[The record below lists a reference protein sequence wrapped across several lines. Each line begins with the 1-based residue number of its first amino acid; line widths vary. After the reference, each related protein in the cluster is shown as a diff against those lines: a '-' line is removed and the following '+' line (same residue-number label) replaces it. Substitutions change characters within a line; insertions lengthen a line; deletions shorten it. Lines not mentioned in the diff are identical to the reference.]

1 MMNFSFAQ
9 EKTVTGTVSD
19 ASGPLPGVTVVVK
32 NTTQSTQTDM
42 DGKYSIKA
50 KQGDVLEFSFLGMET
65 SSVAVG
71 ASNTI
76 NFAMKSGVQV
86 FDEVVITGYNSGVKR
101 SNIAG
106 SVSVVSAEQIEN
118 KPIASFDQILQG
130 SAPGLYVTAGSGQ
143 PGASAKVRI
152 RGTHSINGSNEPLYI
167 VDGMPILGGEFA
179 TINPNDFESVS
190 VLKDAAAT
198 SIYGSRGSNGV
209 ILVTTKKGKFDS
221 PTVFKYSTQY
231 GVSEVGEARFDMMNA
246 REKMTFENYLD
257 PGKWSDSDIANAV
270 NTDWSD
276 LFFRTGVTKTHDFS
290 VSGGSEKTR
299 FFTGLSYY
307 DQEGISIRSNL
318 KRFTYR
324 LNFDHKASDRVRI
337 GSNMMIGYSKSN
349 LIDSENSITLQNPFA
364 AVYLALPYETPYDSE
379 GNFATG
385 PGRVG
390 ANALENVYKNTQ
402 TSDDLKI
409 IGNVY
414 GEAELVK
421 NLTGRVDLGIDYL
434 QRRAVRGVD
443 PNTNAGENSNG
454 QQGSYTEANSFV
466 AQINFTTSL
475 RYQNTFAEKHDV
487 SVAAFTE
494 YYKYHG
500 KSGTMTGYGIDPKLV
515 GFPAGVTESVFL
527 PAIGGSDTRRG
538 LFSYFANGRYTYDS
552 KYSIEATVRRDA
564 SSRFADDNKWATFW
578 AVGASWN
585 ILGESFMDGVE
596 SVEELKLRASY
607 GTTGN
612 QNGIGDFQQQG
623 TWSPTNYGG
632 VSGVAPGTLGNSAL
646 VWESSNKFNV
656 AVDFGLFDNWLSGTI
671 EYYKESIEDLFIEQT
686 LSATSGFPSLDAN
699 AGKMENTGIDIAL
712 KAYLVKNQDFQWSV
726 NGNFN
731 YNKNEITDLGQ
742 VTEYE
747 LGTSIIR
754 EGLPY
759 GSHYM
764 VGWAGVN
771 PANGQPLYYDAD
783 GNVTTVYNAAVNST
797 ANWGSTE
804 PKYTGGFGTEV
815 AYKGFQLSA
824 LFTFA
829 ADYYRFNNQTYFQEN
844 PNFNQYNLSTN
855 MLNIWRN
862 PGDVTNIQSADYQRE
877 FSSKDIEDASYTRL
891 RNITLSYN
899 FSKDALERTK
909 FFTDLRVY
917 VQAQNLYTWTNFT
930 GFDPEDDNNIA
941 QYEYPTP
948 RTITLG
954 FDFKF

>member
-1 MMNFSFAQ
+1 MNFSFAQ

-19 ASGPLPGVTVVVK
+19 ASGPLPGVAVVVK

-65 SSVAVG
+65 STVTVG

-76 NFAMKSGVQV
+76 NFTMKSGVQMI
-86 FDEVVITGYNSGVKR
+86 DEVVITGYNSGVKR
-101 SNIAG
+101 SNISG
-106 SVSVVSAEQIEN
+106 SVSVVTAEQIEN

-231 GVSEVGEARFDMMNA
+231 GISEIGETRFDMMDSKQ
-246 REKMTFENYLD
+246 KMTFENYLD
-257 PGKWSDSDIANAV
+257 PGKWSDSEIANAV
-270 NTDWSD
+270 TTDWSD
-276 LFFRTGVTKTHDFS
+276 LFFRTGVTNTHDFS

-337 GSNMMIGYSKSN
+337 GSNMMIGYSRSS
-349 LIDSENSITLQNPFA
+349 LIDSENSVTLQNPFA

-385 PGRVG
+385 AGNVG

-402 TSDDLKI
+402 NSDDLKI

-421 NLTGRVDLGIDYL
+421 NLTGRVDLGLDYL
-434 QRRAVRGVD
+434 QRRYVRGVD
-443 PNTNAGENSNG
+443 PNTNSGENSNG
-454 QQGSYTEANSFV
+454 GEGSYTETNSFV

-475 RYQNTFAEKHDV
+475 RYQNVFAEKHDV
-487 SVAAFTE
+487 SIAAFTE
-494 YYKYHG
+494 YYKYQG
-500 KSGTMTGYGIDPKLV
+500 TSGSMTGYGIDPKLV
-515 GFPAGVTESVFL
+515 GYPAGVTESVYL
-527 PAIGGSDTRRG
+527 PSISGSDTRRG
-538 LFSYFANGRYTYDS
+538 LFSYFANARYTYDS
-552 KYSIEATVRRDA
+552 KYSIEATIRRDA
-564 SSRFADDNKWATFW
+564 SSKFSENNKWATFW

-612 QNGIGDFQQQG
+612 QTGIADFQDQG
-623 TWSPTNYGG
+623 TWSPTSYGG
-632 VSGVAPGTLGNSAL
+632 VSGVAPATLGNSAL
-646 VWESSNKFNV
+646 VWETSNKFNV
-656 AVDFGLFDNWLSGTI
+656 AVDFGLFNNWVSGTV
-671 EYYKESIEDLFIEQT
+671 EYYKESIEDLFINQQ
-686 LSATSGFPSLDAN
+686 LSATAGEPDGIDAN

-754 EGLPY
+754 EGLAY
-759 GSHYM
+759 GSHYA

-783 GNVTTVYNAAVNST
+783 GNVTTVYNDAVNST
-797 ANWGSTE
+797 AKWGSTE
-804 PKYTGGFGTEV
+804 PKYTGGYGTEI

-844 PNFNQYNLSTN
+844 PNFNQYNLSTT

-862 PGDVTNIQSADYQRE
+862 PGDVTDIQSADYQRE

-891 RNITLSYN
+891 RNVTLSYN
-899 FSKDALERTK
+899 FSKDALGRTN